1 MSRIGKKPV
10 KVPSGV
16 KVELTGTQLSVIGPL
31 GSLTIEVRPEIQVHY
46 DAGAGEV
53 VVTRQSNQRLQRAL
67 HGTTRALIQNMIEGV
82 LKGFEKKLKIFGT
95 GYGVEQK
102 GQNLSVQVGFAKP
115 ATLPIPAGVTLE
127 IKTPNTRGNDIPAEF
142 SVKGADKWAVGQFA
156 ASIRQIRP
164 PEPYLGKGIRYAD
177 EVIKRKVGKAFASG
191 SG

>member
-1 MSRIGKKPV
+1 MSRIGTKPV
-10 KVPSGV
+10 EVPSGV
-16 KVELTGTQLSVIGPL
+16 KVELKGNQLSISGAADT
-31 GSLTIEVRPEIQVHY
+31 LTIEIRPEIQVKY
-46 DAGAGEV
+46 NPDASEI
-53 VVTRQSNQRLQRAL
+53 VVTRQNDQRFQRAL

-82 LKGFEKKLKIFGT
+82 TKGFEKKLRIFGT

-102 GQNLSVQVGFAKP
+102 GQNVVVQVGFAKP
-115 ATLPIPAGVTLE
+115 ASLPIPAGVKLE

-142 SVKGADKWAVGQFA
+142 TVKGADKWAVGQFA

-191 SG
+191 A